1 MDLSWCWRGL
11 TRACC
16 AEALSLL
23 AAEAY
28 GATVDG
34 EQTPL
39 SRLFP
44 TRAAQVASPGRVCHY
59 VLILI

>member
-1 MDLSWCWRGL
+1 M
-11 TRACC
+11 RACC

-44 TRAAQVASPGRVCHY
+44 TRAAQVASPGRVYHY